1 MKARHALTAL
11 LALTTV
17 TTVACDDDEEDPNGP
32 PDTNTFQA
40 DLSGAQEVPPVTTT
54 TATGTAQFI
63 SSTSGGTTTIQYT
76 VTVTGDLT
84 GPVTAAHIHGP
95 AGTGTNANP
104 IVTLTVSNATGT
116 TGVLV
121 SGSFTMTGNASINM
135 QQLLTH
141 MLAGNTYVNLHT
153 AANPN
158 GEIRCQ
164 ISD

>member
-1 MKARHALTAL
+1 MKVRHALTAL
-11 LALTTV
+11 LALSTLTA
-17 TTVACDDDEEDPNGP
+17 VACDDEDEDPNGP

-40 DLSGAQEVPPVTTT
+40 NLTGGQEVPPVTTP
-54 TATGTAQFI
+54 ATGTATFI

-76 VTVTGDLT
+76 VTVSGNLS

-95 AGTGTNANP
+95 AGTGVNANP
-104 IVTLTVSNATGT
+104 IVPLTVSNATGT

-121 SGSFTMTGNASINM
+121 SGSFTTTGNATINM

-158 GEIRCQ
+158 GAIRGQ
-164 ISD
+164 IAD

>member
-17 TTVACDDDEEDPNGP
+17 TAVACDDDDEDPNGP
-32 PDTNTFQA
+32 PDTNTFTA
-40 DLSGAQEVPPVTTT
+40 NLTGAQEVPPVTTT
-54 TATGTAQFI
+54 ATASATFT

-76 VTVTGDLT
+76 VTVNGDLS

-104 IVTLTVSNATGT
+104 IVPLTVSNATGT
-116 TGVLV
+116 SGVLV
-121 SGSFTMTGNASINM
+121 SGSFTTTGNASINM

-158 GEIRCQ
+158 GEIRGQ
-164 ISD
+164 IAD